1 MIDKL
6 TTGGVPISLQVS
18 HKIEAHFVADQLWK
32 SSWKEDGTGWSSM
45 INTGSCISL
54 SPRQRGMNRLRRYG
68 SAVRGDPRIESS
80 EAEIGPL
87 DYIIL
92 RCRGASVELVIL
104 SCHNFA
110 SFTPRSE

>member
-6 TTGGVPISLQVS
+6 TTGEVPISLQVS

-32 SSWKEDGTGWSSM
+32 SSWKEDVAGWSSM
-45 INTGSCISL
+45 ISTGGCISL
-54 SPRQRGMNRLRRYG
+54 SPRQRGMNRLIRY